1 MLKEKV
7 ARWRARRKL
16 SRLRSSLLSQ
26 IELEIRN
33 EIFASVALQVSHS
46 SFCYF
51 FRSPNSCTS
60 PEGQLLRSLTSVVK
74 LNPHPQTIWDIIADI
89 WEAIRDFL
97 RDAWADLWWWLRFTF
112 YGVVE
117 GIRSWISLVASW
129 IRNKLHEIGS
139 WIYGQIERVQSA
151 FWTFYEFMRYWW
163 WPWLINLPAQVS
175 GWFRDLR
182 ERIANQLAAV
192 ISWIRDKLHQIGGWI
207 KESIYAAGAWVRDKL
222 HEIGSWIRD
231 GILQAF
237 GWVRDKLTEI
247 GHWIREVIREAVGWV
262 RDKLWQVWE
271 AIVGGLRDLG
281 TRLWQNLVNFWNFIV
296 PRIREIF
303 ERIAEWIEQRGAAI
317 WRSMMTRSPEVLQ
330 ELTAWWQNFADSAAR
345 GLSALLSGMGPAKPE
360 TAFARG
366 IAAFALASGFGMSA
380 HFIASLTELLHPVK
394 WMGLHYVSGFLAHM
408 GSFSMVSNSLMGPY
422 LRASVSRPLEYFI
435 NQQLRPTIPPLGEV
449 LALRRKYAIDMDTFR
464 LFMSYH
470 GISDE
475 LIENYLLYLPSDPR
489 LYDILRM
496 ADVYIPPAT
505 PTPEGAR
512 KCEQVTVDWRNN
524 PNWWYELKFKLA
536 GYDDVD
542 VPQLI
547 KVVHARLEQRGRARL
562 RATSGLFY
570 RRGYAHTEWY
580 KARLRES
587 GATPADIEL
596 FVQAEDIAHQ
606 ADYVHDM
613 ILLYEDMF
621 IKEQISEG
629 DFALA
634 IHGLVPRMDR
644 AELIIKRAK
653 IRKIPRPARK
663 VDKEL
668 ERAKREMQ
676 KLYLRL
682 YREQFRKGLITAKE
696 YRANLIALG
705 LTEDYADVVVAL
717 EKAKLVKRPKVIP
730 PALYDVDNPSCFYQK
745 VH

>member
-1 MLKEKV
+1 
-7 ARWRARRKL
+7 
-16 SRLRSSLLSQ
+16 
-26 IELEIRN
+26 
-33 EIFASVALQVSHS
+33 
-46 SFCYF
+46 
-51 FRSPNSCTS
+51 
-60 PEGQLLRSLTSVVK
+60 
-74 LNPHPQTIWDIIADI
+74 
-89 WEAIRDFL
+89 
-97 RDAWADLWWWLRFTF
+97 
-112 YGVVE
+112 
-117 GIRSWISLVASW
+117 
-129 IRNKLHEIGS
+129 
-139 WIYGQIERVQSA
+139 
-151 FWTFYEFMRYWW
+151 
-163 WPWLINLPAQVS
+163 
-175 GWFRDLR
+175 
-182 ERIANQLAAV
+182 
-192 ISWIRDKLHQIGGWI
+192 
-207 KESIYAAGAWVRDKL
+207 
-222 HEIGSWIRD
+222 
-231 GILQAF
+231 
-237 GWVRDKLTEI
+237 
-247 GHWIREVIREAVGWV
+247 
-262 RDKLWQVWE
+262 
-271 AIVGGLRDLG
+271 
-281 TRLWQNLVNFWNFIV
+281 
-296 PRIREIF
+296 
-303 ERIAEWIEQRGAAI
+303 
-317 WRSMMTRSPEVLQ
+317 
-330 ELTAWWQNFADSAAR
+330 
-345 GLSALLSGMGPAKPE
+345 
-360 TAFARG
+360 
-366 IAAFALASGFGMSA
+366 
-380 HFIASLTELLHPVK
+380 
-394 WMGLHYVSGFLAHM
+394 
-408 GSFSMVSNSLMGPY
+408 
-422 LRASVSRPLEYFI
+422 
-435 NQQLRPTIPPLGEV
+435 
-449 LALRRKYAIDMDTFR
+449 
-464 LFMSYH
+464 
-470 GISDE
+470 
-475 LIENYLLYLPSDPR
+475 
-489 LYDILRM
+489 M

-730 PALYDVDNPSCFYQK
+730 PALYDVEWTELIEEYARGYREQFVAGKITAEEFENALLEIGFPAEIARYLVEREIALLPLD
-745 VH
+745 